1 MKKFLVVPILV
12 VFVLA
17 FGLVPSFSQEALISV
32 NVSNN
37 SFEEGETIVI
47 SGKVSTI
54 IDDKVTIQIFNEGNL
69 IEIAQI
75 VVAQDG
81 SFTHVMI
88 AQGPQ
93 WQNEGD
99 YTVRA
104 SYGEGNI
111 AEANFEFFKKPA
123 SADVS
128 GFFEVNAGS
137 SGTFDVEYII
147 RGGTVKDMIVD
158 LHDFALI
165 VIIDSAADGIITL
178 DLPRESIDAK
188 KSDGSDDLFIVL
200 IDGIEV
206 IYDESITNEKTR
218 TITIQFEEGD
228 SDIEVIGTYIIPP
241 GSSGVTTTTSP
252 GPSSYEG
259 IYYDSTFRVIPERP
273 NVGSTIR
280 IIGEKFGENHDFEF
294 LIDSRK
300 IGSFTSNQDGSFIF
314 TVTIPDDQSPER
326 VDFIIRD
333 SRYNEKSLNLRL
345 GEKTERMIREVP
357 FTAEI
362 VPLVEPK
369 VVVSTDQSFYNRA
382 DVISISGLVDPRY
395 GSIISLHITNPQNQ
409 KIWEEDLLVKDDGS
423 FSTLVIAGGDG
434 WGIAGNYILTANY
447 EGQIGRAFFEFES
460 TEIVKERVPSWI
472 KNNAKWWSEGQIDDD
487 TFVSGIQFLMTE
499 KIINIPDL
507 PEQASEKARP
517 TFVDPEKDPQSY
529 VDRYN
534 NEASYKEWFD
544 KNYPKYTIEEAV
556 GLKSKPNVP
565 DWIKNNAQWWADG
578 LISENDFVQGIEYLV
593 GKGIIKLK
601 DEVNPLQKDEVSS
614 PQKEEFNFGKARN
627 EVLFSLNEVRKA
639 HNFEIEFDKDLTSK
653 QKEGAILH
661 TYKIIHE
668 TDGWIGDLTFYS
680 GKPYF
685 LMFPPTDFD
694 KIFRVKIFISTES
707 GVAPTSTA
715 LPIIKSSLE
724 ELVPEWNMINKDQTS
739 SDWIDAVI
747 QYSQSGSSG
756 EKTET
761 IRSDQQEIKF
771 AYNEKGLGFAELIIT
786 QKIS

>member
-1 MKKFLVVPILV
+1 MKKFLITSILV
-12 VFVLA
+12 VFALA
-17 FGLVPSFSQEALISV
+17 FGLVPSFSQEPLISV

-37 SFEEGETIVI
+37 SYVEGETIVI
-47 SGKVSTI
+47 SGKVATI
-54 IDDKVTIQIFNEGNL
+54 IGDAPLTIQIFNLGNL
-69 IEIAQI
+69 IEIVQL

-81 SFTHVMI
+81 SFTTTI
-88 AQGPQ
+88 LAEGGQ
-93 WQNEGD
+93 WQDEGD

-252 GPSSYEG
+252 GFSSYEG

-369 VVVSTDQSFYNRA
+369 VVVSTDQSFYNRT

-434 WGIAGNYILTANY
+434 WRITGNYILTANY
-447 EGQIGRAFFEFES
+447 EGHIGRAFFEFKS
-460 TEIVKERVPSWI
+460 TEIVKERVPGWI

-487 TFVSGIQFLMTE
+487 TFISGIQFLMQE

-507 PEQASEKARP
+507 PEQASEKARL

-544 KNYPKYTIEEAV
+544 KNYPEYTIEEAV

-601 DEVNPLQKDEVSS
+601 DEVNPLQKEEINSL
-614 PQKEEFNFGKARN
+614 QKEEFNFVKSRN
-627 EVLFSLNEVRKA
+627 EVLFSLSEVRKA
-639 HNFEIEFDKDLTSK
+639 HNFDIVFDKDLTSE
-653 QKEGAILH
+653 QKEGAIFH
-661 TYKIIHE
+661 TYKIVHE
-668 TDGWIGDLTFYS
+668 TDGRIGDLTFYF
-680 GKPYF
+680 GKPD
-685 LMFPPTDFD
+685 LFPSTDFD
-694 KIFRVKIFISTES
+694 KIFRVKFFISNEY
-707 GVAPTSTA
+707 GVAPTSAA

-739 SDWIDAVI
+739 SDWIDDII
-747 QYSQSGSSG
+747 QYGQSGSSG
-756 EKTET
+756 EKNET

-771 AYNEKGLGFAELIIT
+771 AYNEEGLGFAELIIT

>member
-1 MKKFLVVPILV
+1 MKKFLITSILII
-12 VFVLA
+12 FVLV

-37 SFEEGETIVI
+37 SYEEGETIVI
-47 SGKVSTI
+47 FGKVSTI
-54 IDDKVTIQIFNEGNL
+54 ILDTIVTIQIFYEGNL
-69 IEIAQI
+69 IDISQN

-81 SFTHVMI
+81 TFTRTLI

-104 SYGEGNI
+104 TYGEGNT
-111 AEANFEFFKKPA
+111 AEANFEFFKQLTITDT
-123 SADVS
+123 SD
-128 GFFEVNAGS
+128 FFEVDAGS

-165 VIIDSAADGIITL
+165 VIIDSAADGTMTL
-178 DLPRESIDAK
+178 DLPREAIDAK
-188 KSDGSDDLFIVL
+188 KMDGSDDLFIVL
-200 IDGIEV
+200 IDGIQV
-206 IYDESITNEKTR
+206 IYDEAVTNENTR

-228 SDIEVIGTYIIPP
+228 SDIEVIGTYIIPS
-241 GSSGVTTTTSP
+241 GSREYTTSNYP

-259 IYYDSTFRVIPERP
+259 IYDDSTFRVIPEKP

-280 IIGEKFGENHDFEF
+280 VIGEKFGENHDFEF

-314 TVTIPDDQSPER
+314 TVTIPDDQNPER

-333 SRYNEKSLNLRL
+333 SIYNEKSVNLRL
-345 GEKTERMIREVP
+345 GEKAERIVREVP

-362 VPLVEPK
+362 IPLVEPK

-382 DVISISGLVDPRY
+382 DVISISGFVDPRY
-395 GSIISLHITNPQNQ
+395 GSIISLHVTNPQNQ

-434 WGIAGNYILTANY
+434 WGIASNYILTANY
-447 EGQIGRAFFEFES
+447 EGQISRAFFEFES
-460 TEIVKERVPSWI
+460 TKIVKEQVPGWI

-487 TFVSGIQFLMTE
+487 TFVSGIQFLIQE

-544 KNYPKYTIEEAV
+544 KNYPEYTIEEAV

-565 DWIKNNAQWWADG
+565 DWIKNNAEWWSDG
-578 LISENDFVQGIEYLV
+578 LITENDFVKGIEYLV
-593 GKGIIKLK
+593 EKGIIQ
-601 DEVNPLQKDEVSS
+601 V
-614 PQKEEFNFGKARN
+614 
-627 EVLFSLNEVRKA
+627 
-639 HNFEIEFDKDLTSK
+639 
-653 QKEGAILH
+653 
-661 TYKIIHE
+661 
-668 TDGWIGDLTFYS
+668 
-680 GKPYF
+680 
-685 LMFPPTDFD
+685 
-694 KIFRVKIFISTES
+694 
-707 GVAPTSTA
+707 
-715 LPIIKSSLE
+715 
-724 ELVPEWNMINKDQTS
+724 
-739 SDWIDAVI
+739 
-747 QYSQSGSSG
+747 
-756 EKTET
+756 
-761 IRSDQQEIKF
+761 
-771 AYNEKGLGFAELIIT
+771 
-786 QKIS
+786 